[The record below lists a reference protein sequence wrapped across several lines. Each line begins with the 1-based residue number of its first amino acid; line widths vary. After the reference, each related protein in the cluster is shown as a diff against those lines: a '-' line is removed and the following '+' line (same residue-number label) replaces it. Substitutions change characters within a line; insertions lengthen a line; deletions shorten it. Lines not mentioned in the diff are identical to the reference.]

1 MSVLDRFLNYIKI
14 DSPSDPKNAGVTPS
28 SRIQLDVADFLAK
41 ELAELGLRD
50 IRIKDGTVY
59 AYLPASE
66 GCDGKD
72 CVGFIAHMDTA
83 PEFNGFGVKPQIIE
97 NYDGGDVLLAGSGH
111 ILSAADFPR
120 LASLK
125 GQKLITTDGTTL
137 LGADDKAGIAEIIE
151 ALKIVIDEKIPHGKI
166 AVAFTPDE
174 EIGHGVD
181 LFDVEGFGAK
191 LAYTVDGGAWDF
203 IAYEN
208 FNAVSALVEFN
219 GYSIH
224 PGSAKGKMKNSQYMA
239 FEFNSLLPAFDK
251 PEHTEGFEGFFHLI
265 ETRGST
271 EKTTLEYIVRDH
283 SAQKIEDR
291 QETMRLIAKF
301 INDKYGEG
309 SCVLSL
315 TEQYRNMKEA
325 ILPHY
330 EVVTYAENA
339 IKALGG
345 VPVSEAVRGGT
356 DGARL
361 CYMGLPCPNLG
372 TGGMNAHGRY
382 ECITEEEMI
391 KCVNVIVEII
401 KQFAK

>member
-14 DSPSDPKNAGVTPS
+14 DSPSDPKSGLTPS
-28 SRIQLDVADFLAK
+28 TEIQLNVANFLVK
-41 ELAELGLRD
+41 EMEELNLCD

-59 AYLPASE
+59 AYLPATKGYE
-66 GCDGKD
+66 DKT
-72 CVGFIAHMDTA
+72 CVGFVAHMDTA

-97 NYDGGDVLLAGSGH
+97 NYDGGDVLLKGSGH
-111 ILSAADFPR
+111 ILSPKEFPA
-120 LASLK
+120 LLKLK
-125 GQKLITTDGTTL
+125 GHKLITTDGTTL
-137 LGADDKAGIAEIIE
+137 LGADDKAGIAEILE
-151 ALKIVIDEKIPHGKI
+151 AVKIIIDEKIPHGKI

-208 FNAVSALVEFN
+208 FNAIAAEVEFN

-224 PGSAKGKMKNSQYMA
+224 PGSAKGKMVNSQYMA
-239 FEFNSLLPAFDK
+239 FEFNSLLPIFEK
-251 PEHTEGFEGFFHLI
+251 PEHTEGFEGFFHL
-265 ETRGST
+265 TNTTGST
-271 EKTTLEYIVRDH
+271 EKTTLEYIIRDH
-283 SAQKIEDR
+283 DANKIEEK
-291 QETMRLIAKF
+291 QNMMRTIAKF

-309 SCVLSL
+309 SCILNL
-315 TEQYRNMKEA
+315 HEQYRNMKEA

-345 VPVSEAVRGGT
+345 VPKSEAVRGGT

-382 ECITEEEMI
+382 ECITEEDME
-391 KCVNVIVEII
+391 KCVMTVVEIV
-401 KQFAK
+401 KQFANQ

>member
-1 MSVLDRFLNYIKI
+1 MSVLNRFLNYIAI
-14 DSPSDPKNAGVTPS
+14 DSPSDPKNRGVTPS
-28 SRIQLDVADFLAK
+28 SAIQLNVAEFLVK
-41 ELAELGLRD
+41 ELEELGLSD
-50 IRIKDGTVY
+50 VRIKDGTVY
-59 AYLPASE
+59 GVLPATE
-66 GCDGKD
+66 GYEDKD
-72 CVGFIAHMDTA
+72 CVGFVAHMDTA

-111 ILSAADFPR
+111 VLSPKDFPR
-120 LASLK
+120 LAELK
-125 GQKLITTDGTTL
+125 GHKLITTDGTTL

-151 ALKIVIDEKIPHGKI
+151 AVKVVIDEKIPHGKI

-181 LFDVEGFGAK
+181 LFDVPGFGAK
-191 LAYTVDGGAWDF
+191 LAYTVDGGVWNF

-224 PGSAKGKMKNSQYMA
+224 PGSAKGKMVNSQYMA

-265 ETRGST
+265 ETKGST

-283 SAQKIEDR
+283 DPVLIDKR
-291 QETMRLIAKF
+291 QETMKDIAAF
-301 INDKYGEG
+301 INKKYGEG
-309 SCVLSL
+309 SCVLTL
-315 TEQYRNMKEA
+315 TEQYRNMKEQ

-330 EVVTYAENA
+330 EVITYAENA

-382 ECITEEEMI
+382 ECITEEEMV
-391 KCVNVIVEII
+391 KCMNVIVEII
-401 KQFAK
+401 KQFAQ